1 MMWANYVGIPFAD
14 HGSSAEGVD
23 CWGLVRMVLA
33 AEKGWQ
39 LPSYGE
45 GYTTASNQPAV
56 TECIVNG
63 LAQGWERVSEPV
75 EGALVVFRIA
85 GLPRHVGLV
94 VAADR
99 FLHAPSGESSCIERL
114 SSLCWQKR
122 IEGFY
127 VRKEAE

>member
-1 MMWANYVGIPFAD
+1 MNWANYVGIPFAD

-23 CWGLVRMVLA
+23 CWGLVRLVLA

-45 GYTTASNQPAV
+45 GYDKASNQPQV
-56 TECIVNG
+56 TDCIVNG
-63 LAQGWERVSEPV
+63 LAQGWDRVSEHV
-75 EGALVVFRIA
+75 EGALVIFRMA
-85 GLPRHVGLV
+85 GKPWHVGLV

-99 FLHAPSGESSCIERL
+99 FLHAPSGEPSCVERL
-114 SSLCWQKR
+114 SSPRWINR

-127 VRKEAE
+127 VRRD